1 MTLIAPE
8 TACVTKVT
16 DITGSRDHSGLLN
29 RRGFT
34 MTPNVGTIDR
44 SIRIVAGIALIVL
57 AALGKI
63 GPWGYIG
70 IVPLA
75 TGVFRFCPAYRL
87 IGMTTC
93 PLASRKA

>member
-1 MTLIAPE
+1 
-8 TACVTKVT
+8 
-16 DITGSRDHSGLLN
+16 
-29 RRGFT
+29 

-63 GPWGYIG
+63 GLWGYIG
-70 IVPLA
+70 IAPVA
-75 TGVFRFCPAYRL
+75 TGIFRFCPAYRL
-87 IGMTTC
+87 IGLTTC

>member
-1 MTLIAPE
+1 
-8 TACVTKVT
+8 
-16 DITGSRDHSGLLN
+16 
-29 RRGFT
+29 

-57 AALGKI
+57 ASLGRI
-63 GPWGYIG
+63 GLWGYIG

-75 TGVFRFCPAYRL
+75 TGIFRFCPAYRL
-87 IGMTTC
+87 IGLTTC

>member
-1 MTLIAPE
+1 
-8 TACVTKVT
+8 
-16 DITGSRDHSGLLN
+16 
-29 RRGFT
+29 

-63 GPWGYIG
+63 GLWGYIG

-75 TGVFRFCPAYRL
+75 TGIFRFCPAYRL
-87 IGMTTC
+87 IGLTTC

>member
-1 MTLIAPE
+1 
-8 TACVTKVT
+8 
-16 DITGSRDHSGLLN
+16 
-29 RRGFT
+29 
-34 MTPNVGTIDR
+34 MTPNVGTIER

-63 GPWGYIG
+63 GLWGYIG

-75 TGVFRFCPAYRL
+75 TGIFRFCPAYRL
-87 IGMTTC
+87 IGLTTC

>member
-1 MTLIAPE
+1 
-8 TACVTKVT
+8 
-16 DITGSRDHSGLLN
+16 
-29 RRGFT
+29 

-44 SIRIVAGIALIVL
+44 FIRIVAGIALIAL

-75 TGVFRFCPAYRL
+75 TGIFRFCPAYRL
-87 IGMTTC
+87 MGMTTC
-93 PLASRKA
+93 PLQSRKA